1 MVKMKTDGGGE
12 GRSEKEAAVAKGK
25 GLVEGL
31 VMKTN
36 GKMEVEELPSP
47 EQLKGAKGRMITLR
61 MPIVDR
67 VVQWYS
73 THPSSDML
81 SKSTTS
87 IWAEHK
93 WLTSECNNLIQLN
106 GIAISS

>member
-1 MVKMKTDGGGE
+1 MMQVFGGKLVRMPMVKMKTDGGGE

-61 MPIVDR
+61 MPNK
-67 VVQWYS
+67 
-73 THPSSDML
+73 T
-81 SKSTTS
+81 
-87 IWAEHK
+87 
-93 WLTSECNNLIQLN
+93 
-106 GIAISS
+106 